1 MGEVCR
7 FNALMTRGRV
17 VDARAPAM
25 SEEDAP
31 SVDAVAPVAALLR
44 SDDDS
49 QRAEGAAQLRALASD
64 PRCDAR

>member
-1 MGEVCR
+1 
-7 FNALMTRGRV
+7 
-17 VDARAPAM
+17 M

>member
-1 MGEVCR
+1 MLSDAGQS
-7 FNALMTRGRV
+7 RGR
-17 VDARAPAM
+17 APPAM

-31 SVDAVAPVAALLR
+31 SEDAVAPVAALLR
-44 SDDDS
+44 SDDES

>member
-1 MGEVCR
+1 MPVQRSDDAGQSG
-7 FNALMTRGRV
+7 GR
-17 VDARAPAM
+17 APPAM

-49 QRAEGAAQLRALASD
+49 QRAEGAAQLRALAFD